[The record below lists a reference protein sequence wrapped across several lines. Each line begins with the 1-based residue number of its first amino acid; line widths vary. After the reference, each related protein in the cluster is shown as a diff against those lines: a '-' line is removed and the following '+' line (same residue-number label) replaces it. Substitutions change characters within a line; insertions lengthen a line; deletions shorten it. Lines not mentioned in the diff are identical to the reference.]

1 MSKAISISRGVICL
15 TEAAFDEEA
24 FGFVRT
30 LLEMALNLR
39 YITNGRS
46 PEVRARRFI
55 HFESKIKME
64 WRRRGITHFYWSK
77 KESRD
82 RLPSYERF
90 VRLEK
95 KYPRQGWYQTKRNRA
110 WTGTL
115 ALEPD
120 RHEKVAVRDEKGNFV
135 LNKSG
140 KTKLVQATWTFDY
153 SWIYFWT
160 SSFVHVDVQGVSNH
174 AALHRVPFRVYQ
186 DGSVRMGSNTDLH
199 RFLVQFERPHC
210 LRSVASLHS
219 GETLEL
225 VPQILVINFVV
236 VLYLWSFHKS
246 PQQPRAPVRRCLLE
260 VGVAVLYVVSQNLG
274 YPL

>member
-1 MSKAISISRGVICL
+1 MSKAISISRAVICL
-15 TEAAFDEEA
+15 TEAALDEEA

-55 HFESKIKME
+55 QFESKIKME
-64 WRRRGITHFYWSK
+64 WRRRGITHFHWSK
-77 KESRD
+77 KERRD

-140 KTKLVQATWTFDY
+140 KTKLVQATWAFDY
-153 SWIYFWT
+153 SLDLLL
-160 SSFVHVDVQGVSNH
+160 DVKLCAHGRTGRFQSRR
-174 AALHRVPFRVYQ
+174 AASCPLPRLPGWLCK
-186 DGSVRMGSNTDLH
+186 DGI
-199 RFLVQFERPHC
+199 Q
-210 LRSVASLHS
+210 
-219 GETLEL
+219 
-225 VPQILVINFVV
+225 
-236 VLYLWSFHKS
+236 Y
-246 PQQPRAPVRRCLLE
+246 
-260 VGVAVLYVVSQNLG
+260 
-274 YPL
+274 